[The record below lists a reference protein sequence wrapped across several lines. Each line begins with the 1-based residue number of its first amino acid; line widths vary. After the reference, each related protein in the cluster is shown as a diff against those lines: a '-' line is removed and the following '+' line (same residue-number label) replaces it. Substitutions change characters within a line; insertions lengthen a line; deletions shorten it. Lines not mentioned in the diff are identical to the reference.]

1 MIKIKKV
8 EADARKWLKSSEG
21 KESIRET
28 LQKAREAT
36 EKLRKEREVDLKSVR
51 EPFTLWINVDG

>member
-51 EPFTLWINVDG
+51 EPFTL